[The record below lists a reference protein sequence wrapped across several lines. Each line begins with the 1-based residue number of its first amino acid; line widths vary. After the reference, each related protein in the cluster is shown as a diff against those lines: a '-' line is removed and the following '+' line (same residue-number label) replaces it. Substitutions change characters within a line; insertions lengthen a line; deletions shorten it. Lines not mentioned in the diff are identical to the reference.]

1 MRIGELYDEGYGL
14 KMNSSI
20 LGLNRVYVGWML
32 QRYRVYGKQGI
43 NLKGRSHISYD
54 GKVEVVTDIINNSL
68 SYKAAALKY
77 NLSPSIIGRW
87 MHIAEEHGL
96 EGLRRKKELPINYI

>member
-1 MRIGELYDEGYGL
+1 MTPKKVGRNRRYISKYYVPDELRMRIGELYDESYGS

-32 QRYRVYGKQGI
+32 QRYRVYGKQGL

-68 SYKAAALKY
+68 TRPL
-77 NLSPSIIGRW
+77 PSNTI
-87 MHIAEEHGL
+87 
-96 EGLRRKKELPINYI
+96 